1 MKHLAAACVN
11 GSHNY
16 APCAKEAASGFTP
29 GGAILLGVI
38 VLIIVMWIRK
48 K

>member
-16 APCAKEAASGFTP
+16 VPCAKEATSSFTP

-38 VLIIVMWIRK
+38 VVIIVMWIRK